1 MAKVI
6 IQNLKHF
13 QQSLLAQSSPAVPS
27 HEISDPQRAGHL
39 FFFLLCP
46 WKRAQHIVGT
56 LKIFAT

>member
-13 QQSLLAQSSPAVPS
+13 QQSLWSRSSLVPS
-27 HEISDPQRAGHL
+27 QEISDPQRAGHL